1 MTRATSEWPR
11 DLTIPESGSATAREV
26 LSRAIRRLLGDL
38 QRLPLQ
44 HASPRARLDF
54 SSFARIAGALARSNP
69 GALASLVRRPTVG
82 VLIRCLRGVPGNGLR
97 ADGLARELAATAC
110 VELAA
115 MGALPRPVE
124 LRAPPRRVV
133 SLAARCVVD
142 IPATARVLRVSN
154 GVVSIDGAARPLE
167 PDDARFIPLTDAEDR
182 APAPGPVLALVDNN
196 PISDFEAHPDKQGNA
211 LDLGG
216 RSRDEWRASLSAAL
230 GHIARYMPDLRR
242 EIGLIVHQII
252 PVGYDEHTHL
262 SASYQEDIGTLYMTL
277 HPQRMTMVEA
287 VIHEFSH
294 NKINALF
301 EVDGLLHNA
310 FHPLYKSPVRPD
322 PRPLHGVLL
331 AVHAFQ
337 PVARLYERMIEE
349 GVEGCEHP
357 DFRRRFQRIVD
368 GNHEGASV
376 LLEHGQPTEVGASL
390 LAEIRRWDEHFA
402 RASS

>member
-1 MTRATSEWPR
+1 MTSASSGWPR
-11 DLTIPESGSATAREV
+11 DLTVPESGSTTAREV

-44 HASPRARLDF
+44 RASPRARVDF
-54 SSFARIAGALARSNP
+54 SSFARVAGGLARSNP

-97 ADGLARELAATAC
+97 ADGLVRELSATGC

-115 MGALPRPVE
+115 MRALPRPVE

-133 SLAARCVVD
+133 SLAARCVID
-142 IPATARVLRVSN
+142 IPASARVLRVSN
-154 GVVSIDGAARPLE
+154 GEVSIDGLVKPLE
-167 PDDARFIPLTDAEDR
+167 PDDARFVALADAGD
-182 APAPGPVLALVDNN
+182 PGPVLALVDNN

-216 RSRDEWRASLSAAL
+216 RSRAEWRASLSAAL
-230 GHIARYMPDLRR
+230 DHIARYMPDLRR

-252 PVGYDEHTHL
+252 PVGYDDHTHL

-349 GVEGCEHP
+349 GAEGCQHP
-357 DFRRRFQRIVD
+357 DFLRRFRRIID

-376 LLEHGQPTEVGASL
+376 LLEHGQPTEIGASV
-390 LAEIRRWDEHFA
+390 LAEIRRWDDHFA
-402 RASS
+402 ARDSG

>member
-1 MTRATSEWPR
+1 MTTRRDPPTLAPR
-11 DLTIPESGSATAREV
+11 DLTIPAPGSTTARDV

-38 QRLPLQ
+38 RRAPLQ
-44 HASPRARLDF
+44 HASARARADF
-54 SSFARIAGALARSNP
+54 SVFARVAGALARSDP
-69 GALASLVRRPTVG
+69 GALASVVRRPTVG
-82 VLIRCLRGVPGNGLR
+82 VLIRCLRSAPGNGLHVD
-97 ADGLARELAATAC
+97 ALLRELAATAC
-110 VELAA
+110 LELAA
-115 MGALPRPVE
+115 VGALPGVVE

-142 IPATARVLRVSN
+142 VPDGARALRIRD
-154 GVVSIDGAARPLE
+154 GWVSIDGDERPLREDAARFV
-167 PDDARFIPLTDAEDR
+167 ALTSS
-182 APAPGPVLALVDNN
+182 PGGPVLALVDNN

-216 RSRDEWRASLSAAL
+216 RSRDEWRASLEAAL
-230 GHIARYMPDLRR
+230 AHIGRFMPALRG
-242 EIGLIVHQII
+242 EIELIVHQII
-252 PVGYDEHTHL
+252 PVGYDAHAHL

-277 HPQRMTMVEA
+277 HPRLMTMVEA

-301 EVDGLLHNA
+301 ELDAVLHNA

-349 GVEGCEHP
+349 RAPGSDHP
-357 DFRRRFQRIVD
+357 DFRRRFQTIVR

-376 LLEHGQPTEVGASL
+376 LLEHGQPTEAGAAVL
-390 LAEIRRWDEHFA
+390 DEIRRWDEHFA
-402 RASS
+402 IYDDA